1 MSNSGLKWKANRL
14 KGNCNDLSRINPP
27 AWALEW
33 LWDVAFTLFIDLP
46 FQSIRNF
53 METSFISNSAGA
65 DLCSFVQ
72 WLATIEK
79 LSAILSAVS
88 LVELLLRG
96 ATLNVTE
103 PRLVNANR
111 TFGCILKQGFGHHYL
126 PSKTWQFKKVEHC
139 GSWSDGVYVY
149 AHL

>member
-1 MSNSGLKWKANRL
+1 MLPSHL
-14 KGNCNDLSRINPP
+14 
-27 AWALEW
+27 
-33 LWDVAFTLFIDLP
+33 FTDLP

-72 WLATIEK
+72 WLAKIEK

-111 TFGCILKQGFGHHYL
+111 TFGCILKF
-126 PSKTWQFKKVEHC
+126 
-139 GSWSDGVYVY
+139 
-149 AHL
+149 